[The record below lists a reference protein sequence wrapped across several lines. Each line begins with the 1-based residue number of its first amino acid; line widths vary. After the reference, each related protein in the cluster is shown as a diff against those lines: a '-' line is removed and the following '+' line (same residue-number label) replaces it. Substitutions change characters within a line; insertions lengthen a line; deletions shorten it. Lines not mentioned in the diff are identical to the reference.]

1 MGSFYIGKVNNAFQK
16 ITGSNKKTSSMVVAV
31 KADDNADTLSA
42 AAGYTF
48 GVQYAT
54 GGDQTKSAVK
64 QIERNWDRTLL
75 FRNTVI
81 WEKKH
86 RHYMTEK

>member
-1 MGSFYIGKVNNAFQK
+1 
-16 ITGSNKKTSSMVVAV
+16 MVVAV

-64 QIERNWDRTLL
+64 QIEKELGQNITL
-75 FRNTVI
+75 RNTVI

>member
-1 MGSFYIGKVNNAFQK
+1 
-16 ITGSNKKTSSMVVAV
+16 MVVAV

-64 QIERNWDRTLL
+64 QIEKELGQNITLQEYSIQNI
-75 FRNTVI
+75 FPPIPFPFAAICVSKVI
-81 WEKKH
+81 PSRISSTPISTRK
-86 RHYMTEK
+86 